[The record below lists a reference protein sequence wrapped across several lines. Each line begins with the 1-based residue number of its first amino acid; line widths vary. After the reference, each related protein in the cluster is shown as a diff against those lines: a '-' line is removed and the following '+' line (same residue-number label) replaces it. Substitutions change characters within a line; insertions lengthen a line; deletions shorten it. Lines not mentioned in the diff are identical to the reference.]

1 MTDKTDKDAKKHKID
16 TSNCRPSIMYGNVV
30 IKTEMPE
37 VIYAGMARDLDGN
50 EIGGYW
56 QEEPQGEPKYI
67 LADTSISKAEHNLY
81 MKNLR
86 EAKDAEHLAAMNEM
100 LLALKDYYYSN
111 CGLKKICGHEFECTC
126 PSDRVKAILSTTTEG
141 KE

>member
-1 MTDKTDKDAKKHKID
+1 MTNKTD
-16 TSNCRPSIMYGNVV
+16 
-30 IKTEMPE
+30 MPE

-67 LADTSISKAEHNLY
+67 LADTSISKAKHLEA
-81 MKNLR
+81 MKAQR
-86 EAKDAEHLAAMNEM
+86 EACLKAYKKWSAEFVQIKDPVDE
-100 LLALKDYYYSN
+100 
-111 CGLKKICGHEFECTC
+111 
-126 PSDRVKAILSTTTEG
+126 AILSATIEW